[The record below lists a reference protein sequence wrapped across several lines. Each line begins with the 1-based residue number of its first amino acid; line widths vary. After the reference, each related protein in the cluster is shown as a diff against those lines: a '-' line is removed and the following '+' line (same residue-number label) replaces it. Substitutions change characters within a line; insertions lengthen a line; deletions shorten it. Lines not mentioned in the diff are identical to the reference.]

1 MPCREDFLARRRRGL
16 FFSIFP
22 QMHFSQKNSICLT
35 FFGAAFD
42 LYTLDRHICVLL
54 SKKKKP
60 KSIFWTNRHLQILKS
75 SSISHY
81 RKGFH
86 LLNNLKM
93 QTAMIFVFVF
103 WWWLPPK
110 LLLWLSNVMNCAGSY
125 SKGLIAL
132 PKILAACNF
141 VCLDSIYLSARAFLP
156 RPYMKPVH

>member
-1 MPCREDFLARRRRGL
+1 MPCREDFLARRL

-22 QMHFSQKNSICLT
+22 QIHFSLKKNLFVWP

-42 LYTLDRHICVLL
+42 LYTLDRHFCVLL

>member
-1 MPCREDFLARRRRGL
+1 MPCREDFLARRL

-22 QMHFSQKNSICLT
+22 QIHFSLKKNLFDLFLAQLLISIPWTGTFVFCCQKKRNRKA
-35 FFGAAFD
+35 FFGPTGTYG
-42 LYTLDRHICVLL
+42 L
-54 SKKKKP
+54 
-60 KSIFWTNRHLQILKS
+60 WILKS
-75 SSISHY
+75 SSIPHHL
-81 RKGFH
+81 KGFH